1 MAFTRASGRPS
12 FLSMTV
18 CRSLLAR
25 AAALGVA
32 AAFVFTAAAPAVAAV
47 PPPPGGPILVL
58 TSSGDGFGGYLTEIL
73 RQEGLNEFDV
83 ADVAS
88 LSPQLLASH
97 GVVVLGSVP
106 AGLSAG
112 QVSTLTSWVQGGG
125 DLVAMRPP
133 KSLAPLLGLA
143 DAGGTVSNGSITAAA
158 QSGVTTSSMQFHGTG
173 DLYSLD
179 GAGAVAN
186 YSGSG
191 APAVSLRG
199 YGAGQAAA
207 FTYDLARSVVY
218 TRQGNPAWIGQERDG
233 NVPTSSDPA
242 ILRSDDLFFPD
253 WVDLGRVQV
262 PSADEQQRLFAN
274 LVVGMQ
280 QDHMPLPRFWYLP
293 YGLKAA
299 VVMTGDD
306 HAHPAGSG
314 TEGTI
319 GQFNRDLNVYSAPG
333 CSVADWQCVR
343 ATTYLFPNSDITSVQ
358 AAGYQAAGFEVALHL
373 WSSGTQNGA
382 QNPTDQ
388 NCHNAASTDGLDGDL
403 SQQLG
408 QFATNFPGILAPVT
422 NRNHCI
428 VWSGWVDVPVAEQK
442 QGIRFDTNYYY
453 WPGNAW
459 IQNRPGLFTGSG
471 FPMRFAAQ
479 DGSLVDVFQAT
490 TQITDES
497 DQNIPTNIAVLLDNA
512 LGPNGYYAVV
522 TANMHTDA
530 SQDTSGGGGAGGHPG
545 ADAIIEAAK
554 ARGVPVVSA
563 RQMLNWLDGRDQS
576 SFSGLSFSGGRM
588 SFTINQASGARGLQ
602 AMLPLQGPTGTLLGL
617 ARNGQALPYNVQT
630 IKGIAYATFDGS
642 GGAYVATYPAPAGTP
657 PTGTPPGGAGSSK
670 ATPKVKTVEVLKR
683 ATLAPTFPRL
693 KISTQQL
700 RLGNGRSVA
709 ITFRLK
715 HTSRI
720 VLSIRDAKGKV
731 VRRIRAAKRKA
742 HTVLRLRWDG
752 RDSKGHYVKPGR
764 YRFTVTATG
773 SHYQKTARG
782 SVRVV
787 AAT

>member
-1 MAFTRASGRPS
+1 
-12 FLSMTV
+12 MTV

-32 AAFVFTAAAPAVAAV
+32 AALFLAAAAPALAAV

-58 TSSGDGFGGYLTEIL
+58 TSSSDGFGGYLSEIL

-97 GVVVLGSVP
+97 GVVVLGPVP

-143 DAGGTVSNGSITAAA
+143 DLGGTVSNGSITATA
-158 QSGVTTSSMQFHGTG
+158 QSGVTTASMQFHGTG
-173 DLYSLD
+173 DLYALN

-191 APAVSLRG
+191 SPAVALRA
-199 YGAGQAAA
+199 YGSGQAAA
-207 FTYDLARSVVY
+207 FTYDLGRSVVY
-218 TRQGNPAWIGQERDG
+218 TRQGNPAWINQERDTPG
-233 NVPTSSDPA
+233 PAPAPA
-242 ILRSDDLFFPD
+242 ILRSDDLFYPD
-253 WVDLGRVQV
+253 WVDLGRVQI

-274 LVVGMQ
+274 LIVGMQ
-280 QDHMPLPRFWYLP
+280 QSRMPLPRFWYLP
-293 YGLKAA
+293 WGLKAA

-306 HAHPAGSG
+306 HAEQGAG
-314 TEGTI
+314 TEGTV
-319 GQFNRDLNVYSAPG
+319 GQFTRDRDVYSTSG

-343 ATTYLFPNSDITSVQ
+343 STSYVYPNADISNALAASFQ
-358 AAGYQAAGFEVALHL
+358 ASGFEVALHV
-373 WSSGTQNGA
+373 WSSGTANGA

-388 NCHNAASTDGLDGDL
+388 NCHNIASAAGFSGDIA
-403 SQQLG
+403 QQLG
-408 QFATNFPGILAPVT
+408 QFATTFPSILAPVT

-428 VWSGWVDVPVAEQK
+428 VWSGWVDVPLAEQAA
-442 QGIRFDTNYYY
+442 GIRFDTNYYY
-453 WPGNAW
+453 WPGGW
-459 IQNRPGLFTGSG
+459 VQDRPGFFTGSG
-471 FPMRFAAQ
+471 FPMRFANA
-479 DGSLVDVFQAT
+479 DGSLVDVFQAAS
-490 TQITDES
+490 QLTDES
-497 DQNIPTNIAVLLDNA
+497 DQTIANEIPVLLDNA
-512 LGPNGYYAVV
+512 IGPNGYYAVV

-530 SQDTSGGGGAGGHPG
+530 SRADPPGGSAGHPG
-545 ADAIIEAAK
+545 ANTIIEAAR

-563 RQMLNWLDGRDQS
+563 RQMLTWLDGRDQS
-576 SFSGLSFSGGRM
+576 SFSGMSFSGGQL
-588 SFTINQASGARGLQ
+588 SFAINPAGGARGLT
-602 AMLPLQGPTGTLLGL
+602 AMLPLNGPTGSLLGL
-617 ARNGQALPYNVQT
+617 ARNGANVPFGVQN
-630 IKGIAYATFDGS
+630 IKGIDYAMFDAAAGS
-642 GGAYVATYPAPAGTP
+642 YVATYPAPGASPVTP
-657 PTGTPPGGAGSSK
+657 PVGGSGASAAK
-670 ATPKVKTVEVLKR
+670 KVKTVQVLPR

-693 KISTQQL
+693 KLSTTVL
-700 RLGNGRSVA
+700 RPGGGRSLA

-720 VLSIRDAKGKV
+720 VLSVRDAKGKV
-731 VRRIRAAKRKA
+731 VRRIRVAQHKA

-752 RDSKGHYVKPGR
+752 RDSKGRYVKPGR
-764 YRFTVTATG
+764 YRFTLTANG
-773 SHYQKTARG
+773 KHYQKTAHG

-787 AAT
+787 AASAT